1 MKIELID
8 LYYLYNMTLAIAFIS
23 LLFSAF
29 FSGVEIAFISANKL
43 QLELDK
49 SKRRFSSKMV
59 AFFSKNESD
68 FITTMLVGNN
78 ISLVVYGI
86 VMTQILTPYLK
97 FFSSSDFVLL
107 LMQTIIATFIV
118 LVTAEF
124 LPKAIFRIFPN
135 QILNIFSIPI
145 WVLFILLRPLA
156 ILMLKI
162 ASFLLKYVLKQNI
175 ADDKQVFGKTDLD
188 DFLSNA
194 RSVEGNE
201 DTRVEVEMLQNVLDL
216 SEKRVRECM
225 IPRTEIIAIDIL
237 ASIDVVKKKFIDT
250 KLSKLLVFKG
260 NIDNIIGYI
269 HSYDLF
275 KNPKNLKSILLPLP
289 FVPESMKAM
298 ELLNQFIESN
308 KGVAVVLDE
317 FGGTAGMITI
327 EDVTEEIVGEI
338 VDEHDIDEVADQQI
352 EENTFIFSGRSY
364 VEEINRKYNLM
375 LPESDEYET
384 ISGFLLDYLEKIP
397 KKDDIIEYKNY
408 NFTVINVNKTTI
420 QKVKLIVVS

>member
-1 MKIELID
+1 ML
-8 LYYLYNMTLAIAFIS
+8 LPTALIS

-49 SKRRFSSKMV
+49 SKGKFSSKMI

-78 ISLVVYGI
+78 IALVVYGI
-86 VMTQILTPYLK
+86 VMTQMLTPKLEII
-97 FFSSSDFVLL
+97 FSSAFVLL
-107 LMQTIIATFIV
+107 LMQTIIATLIV

-145 WVLFILLRPLA
+145 WLLFIFLRPAA
-156 ILMLKI
+156 ILMLKT
-162 ASFLLKYVLKQNI
+162 ANFLLNYVLKQNI
-175 ADDKQVFGKTDLD
+175 AEDKQVFGKTDLD
-188 DFLSNA
+188 DFLSNV
-194 RSVEGNE
+194 RSSEGAE
-201 DTRVEVEMLQNVLDL
+201 DTRVEVEMLQNALDL
-216 SEKRVRECM
+216 SEKRVRGCM
-225 IPRTEIIAIDIL
+225 IPRTEIVAIDIL
-237 ASIDVVKKKFIDT
+237 SSIDKVKAKFVDT

-260 NIDNIIGYI
+260 NIDKIIGYI

-275 KNPKNLKSILLPLP
+275 KNPKNLKSVLLPLP
-289 FVPESMKAM
+289 FIPESMKAM
-298 ELLNQFIESN
+298 ELLNQFIENN

-338 VDEHDIDEVADQQI
+338 VDEHDVDEVVDQQI
-352 EENTFIFSGRSY
+352 DAITFILLGRSY
-364 VEEINRKYNLM
+364 VEDINRKYNLA

-384 ISGFLLDYLEKIP
+384 ISGLLLDYLEKIP
-397 KKDDIIEYKNY
+397 EKEDIIEFKDYH
-408 NFTVINVNKTTI
+408 FTIINVNKTTI
-420 QKVKLIVVS
+420 QNVKLVVCAR

>member
-1 MKIELID
+1 MLFATG
-8 LYYLYNMTLAIAFIS
+8 LIS
-23 LLFSAF
+23 LFFSAF

-49 SKRRFSSKMV
+49 SKGKFSSRMI

-86 VMTQILTPYLK
+86 VMTQVFTPKLQL
-97 FFSSSDFVLL
+97 FFDSDFLL
-107 LMQTIIATFIV
+107 LLIQTIIATLIV

-124 LPKAIFRIFPN
+124 IPKAIFRIFPN
-135 QILNIFSIPI
+135 QILTIFSIPI
-145 WVLFILLRPLA
+145 WLLFVFLRPFA

-162 ASFLLKYVLKQNI
+162 TNFLLNYVFNQNI
-175 ADDKQVFGKTDLD
+175 AHNRQVFGKTDLD
-188 DFLSNA
+188 DFLSHVRPA
-194 RSVEGNE
+194 GGEE
-201 DTRVEVEMLQNVLDL
+201 DNRIEVEMLQNALDL

-225 IPRTEIIAIDIL
+225 IPRTEIVAIDIL
-237 ASIDVVKKKFIDT
+237 SSLDLVKTKFIDT

-275 KNPKNLKSILLPLP
+275 KDPKNLKSVLLPLP

-308 KGVAVVLDE
+308 KGIAVVLDE

-338 VDEHDIDEVADQQI
+338 VDEHDIDQVADQQI
-352 EENTFIFSGRSY
+352 DEATFILPGRSY
-364 VEEINRKYNLM
+364 VEDINRKYNLE
-375 LPESDEYET
+375 LPDSDQYET
-384 ISGFLLDYLEKIP
+384 ISGLLLDYLEKIP
-397 KKDDIIEYKNY
+397 KKDDVIQFKQYH
-408 NFTVINVNKTTI
+408 FTILNVNKTTI
-420 QKVKLIVVS
+420 REVRLVVSSS

>member
-1 MKIELID
+1 MLIA
-8 LYYLYNMTLAIAFIS
+8 TAFIS

-49 SKRRFSSKMV
+49 SKGKSSSKLI
-59 AFFSKNESD
+59 AFFGKNESD

-78 ISLVVYGI
+78 IALVIYGI
-86 VMTQILTPYLK
+86 VMTQILTPRFEM
-97 FFSSSDFVLL
+97 FFHSDFLL
-107 LMQTIIATFIV
+107 LLIQSVVATFIV

-124 LPKAIFRIFPN
+124 LPKVIFRIFSN
-135 QILNIFSIPI
+135 QILNVFSIPI
-145 WVLFILLRPLA
+145 WLLFVILRPMA
-156 ILMLKI
+156 IFMLKI
-162 ASFLLKYVLKQNI
+162 ANLLLKYILRQNI
-175 ADDKQVFGKTDLD
+175 AKDKQVFGKTDLD
-188 DFLSNA
+188 DFLSNI
-194 RSVEGNE
+194 RSSERPE
-201 DTRVEVEMLQNVLDL
+201 DNRVEVEMLQNALDL

-225 IPRTEIIAIDIL
+225 IPRTEIAAIDIF
-237 ASIDVVKKKFIDT
+237 STMDEVKSRFVDT

-260 NIDNIIGYI
+260 NIDNVIGYI

-275 KNPKNLKSILLPLP
+275 KNPKNLRSVLLPLP

-308 KGVAVVLDE
+308 KGIAVVLDE

-338 VDEHDIDEVADQQI
+338 VDEHDIDEVEDRKI
-352 EENTFIFSGRSY
+352 DDTTFILFGRSY
-364 VEEINRKYNLM
+364 VEDINRKYNLL

-384 ISGFLLDYLEKIP
+384 ISGLLLDYLEKIP
-397 KKDDIIEYKNY
+397 KKDDVIEFGDYH
-408 NFTVINVNKTTI
+408 FTITNVNDTTI
-420 QKVKLIVVS
+420 NEVKLVVYLDSN